1 MALVSWFVP
10 EGFFWCCERACVQ
23 VQIRCEVSTWA
34 CKARK
39 QTGKKQ
45 RDWKAAR
52 ELQQSTAARVGRK
65 EELYD
70 TKCCTNCMTCPS
82 LLNPPP
88 VRPLGFSLWDAGL
101 RRQQSGDHD
110 ASAKRVAQCLGSL
123 PWHHK
128 RPKAPTFLVSAW
140 QRTPSAWALELDSCH
155 VRRSHNIMAG
165 VKVIIVRWMSLFP
178 PTQPIITHHH
188 ASWEFSGALSLSQ
201 IIASIWTKGCKHL
214 QTLHNI
220 MTSHLQRRSSL
231 KQDLEANL
239 VGRSRGTLVSI
250 PKSNTVLS
258 WEASHT
264 ISGYC
269 GYCRVY

>member
-10 EGFFWCCERACVQ
+10 EGFFWCCERACVH
-23 VQIRCEVSTWA
+23 VQIWCEVSTWA

-101 RRQQSGDHD
+101 RRKQSGDHD

-128 RPKAPTFLVSAW
+128 RPKATTFLVSAW

-178 PTQPIITHHH
+178 PTQPIIMLLENFQVP
-188 ASWEFSGALSLSQ
+188 SLSLSNNCINLDQ
-201 IIASIWTKGCKHL
+201 RL
-214 QTLHNI
+214 QTPPNAPQHHDI
-220 MTSHLQRRSSL
+220 PPATAVVAEARPGGQSGGSKPWHSS
-231 KQDLEANL
+231 EH
-239 VGRSRGTLVSI
+239 
-250 PKSNTVLS
+250 PK
-258 WEASHT
+258 
-264 ISGYC
+264 I
-269 GYCRVY
+269 